1 VHQDKTRYLRSVT
14 AEPLSDEALL
24 ARLISFDT
32 TSHNS
37 NREIAD
43 FISDYL
49 DRPGIRITRHPT
61 ADGAKLNLIVAAGPQ
76 DGDRGLILSGH
87 MDVVPAEPEGW
98 KSDPFTLTQHDGSY
112 VARGAADMKGFLA
125 LAINRLA
132 AADIPRLRHQLV
144 LLFTHDEE
152 TGTLG
157 ARRMVDEPAAV
168 PPLPR
173 ATIIGEPT
181 SLQVLRM
188 HKGHLRL
195 RLSFAGVPAHSG
207 LPHLGVN
214 AVEAAGRAIVA
225 LTELR
230 QALERERP
238 PNAEHFPEVPYV
250 TLNVA
255 RVAGGGA
262 INVVPADCVLDLG
275 VRLLPGMSAD
285 EMTGRIRAVVQEA
298 VSPVPFE
305 LAVLGE
311 TPPMITTES
320 APIVRLLASELG
332 QTGTGS
338 APFGT
343 DGGWLSRLGLDCIIW
358 GPGSIE
364 VAHKPNES
372 LPVAEFV
379 RAGELLTRIV
389 HRACAAV
396 PA

>member
-1 VHQDKTRYLRSVT
+1 MT

-24 ARLISFDT
+24 ARLIAFDT
-32 TSHNS
+32 TSHKS
-37 NREIAD
+37 NCEIAD

-49 DRPGIRITRHPT
+49 DRPGVRITRHPT
-61 ADGAKLNLIVAAGPQ
+61 ADGTKLNLIVAAGPQ
-76 DGDRGLILSGH
+76 DGDRGLVLSGH
-87 MDVVPAEPEGW
+87 MDVVPAESEGW
-98 KSDPFTLTQHDGSY
+98 QSDPFILTPRDGSY
-112 VARGAADMKGFLA
+112 VARGVADMKGFIA
-125 LAINRLA
+125 LAINRFA
-132 AADIPRLRHQLV
+132 AADIWRLRHQLV

-157 ARRMVDEPAAV
+157 ARRLLDEPAAV

-173 ATIIGEPT
+173 AAIIGEPT
-181 SLQVLRM
+181 SLRVLRM

-195 RLSFAGVPAHSG
+195 RLSFTGIPAHSG

-225 LTELR
+225 LAELR

-255 RVAGGGA
+255 RVAGGGPT
-262 INVVPADCVLDLG
+262 NVVPADCVLDLG

-285 EMTGRIRAVVQEA
+285 EMTRRVCAVVQDA
-298 VSPVPFE
+298 VSQVPFE

-311 TPPMITTES
+311 TPPMMTAED
-320 APIVRLLASELG
+320 ALVVRLLAAELG
-332 QTGTGS
+332 QTGSGS

-343 DGGWLSRLGLDCIIW
+343 DGGWLSRLGLDCVIW

-379 RAGELLTRIV
+379 RAGELLTRLV
-389 HRACAAV
+389 HRACVAGQS
-396 PA
+396 

>member
-1 VHQDKTRYLRSVT
+1 
-14 AEPLSDEALL
+14 
-24 ARLISFDT
+24 
-32 TSHNS
+32 
-37 NREIAD
+37 
-43 FISDYL
+43 
-49 DRPGIRITRHPT
+49 
-61 ADGAKLNLIVAAGPQ
+61 
-76 DGDRGLILSGH
+76 
-87 MDVVPAEPEGW
+87 
-98 KSDPFTLTQHDGSY
+98 
-112 VARGAADMKGFLA
+112 MKGFLA

-157 ARRMVDEPAAV
+157 ARRLVDEPGAV

-173 ATIIGEPT
+173 SAIIGEPT
-181 SLQVLRM
+181 SLRILRM

-195 RLSFAGVPAHSG
+195 RLSFTGVPAHSG

-225 LTELR
+225 LAELR
-230 QALERERP
+230 QTLERERP
-238 PNAEHFPEVPYV
+238 ANAEHFPEVPYV

-262 INVVPADCVLDLG
+262 TNVVPADCMLDLG
-275 VRLLPGMSAD
+275 LRLLPGMPAD
-285 EMTGRIRAVVQEA
+285 EMTARVRARVEEA
-298 VSPVPFE
+298 VSRVPFE
-305 LAVLGE
+305 LAVVGE
-311 TPPMITTES
+311 TPPMI
-320 APIVRLLASELG
+320 APEDAPVIGLLARELG
-332 QTGTGS
+332 QTKTGS

-343 DGGWLSRLGLDCIIW
+343 DGGWLSRLGLDCVLW

-372 LPVAEFV
+372 LPIAEFV

-389 HRACAAV
+389 HRACV
-396 PA
+396 GPA

>member
-1 VHQDKTRYLRSVT
+1 VRVT
-14 AEPLSDEALL
+14 Q
-24 ARLISFDT
+24 
-32 TSHNS
+32 
-37 NREIAD
+37 
-43 FISDYL
+43 
-49 DRPGIRITRHPT
+49 HPT
-61 ADGAKLNLIVAAGPQ
+61 TDGAKLNLIVAAGPE
-76 DGDRGLILSGH
+76 DGDRGLVLSGH
-87 MDVVPAEPEGW
+87 MDVVPAESVGW
-98 KSDPFTLTQHDGSY
+98 ESDPFTLTRRDGCY

-132 AADIPRLRHQLV
+132 SADIPRLRHQLV

-157 ARRMVDEPAAV
+157 ARRLVDEQGAL

-181 SLQVLRM
+181 SLRVLRM

-195 RLSFAGVPAHSG
+195 RLSFTGVPAHSG

-214 AVEAAGRAIVA
+214 AIEAAGRAIVA
-225 LTELR
+225 LTEFR
-230 QALERERP
+230 EALERERP

-262 INVVPADCVLDLG
+262 TNVVPADCVLDLG
-275 VRLLPGMSAD
+275 IRLLPGMSAD
-285 EMTGRIRAVVQEA
+285 EMTVRVRAVVQEA
-298 VSPVPFE
+298 VSRVPFE

-311 TPPMITTES
+311 TPPMITLED
-320 APIVRLLASELG
+320 APIVRLLATELG
-332 QTGTGS
+332 QTENGS

-343 DGGWLSRLGLDCIIW
+343 DGGWLSRLGLDCVIW

-379 RAGELLTRIV
+379 RAGELLTRVV
-389 HRACAAV
+389 HRACSAAQ
-396 PA
+396 A

>member
-1 VHQDKTRYLRSVT
+1 MT
-14 AEPLSDEALL
+14 ANPLSDEALL
-24 ARLISFDT
+24 SRLVAFDT
-32 TSHNS
+32 TSHKS

-43 FISDYL
+43 FICDYL
-49 DRPGIRITRHPT
+49 DRPGVRITRYPT
-61 ADGAKLNLIVAAGPQ
+61 TDGTKLNLIVAAGPEA
-76 DGDRGLILSGH
+76 GARGLVLSGH
-87 MDVVPAEPEGW
+87 MDTVPAESEGW
-98 KSDPFTLTQHDGSY
+98 HSDPFTLTRRDGSY

-132 AADIPRLRHQLV
+132 TADIPRLRHGLA

-157 ARRMVDEPAAV
+157 ARRLVDDASAV
-168 PPLPR
+168 PPLPA

-181 SLQVLRM
+181 SLRVLRM

-195 RLSFAGVPAHSG
+195 QLSFTGVPAHSG

-225 LTELR
+225 LSELR

-255 RVAGGGA
+255 RVAGGGPT
-262 INVVPADCVLDLG
+262 NVVPADCVLDLG

-285 EMTGRIRAVVQEA
+285 ELTDRVRSAVQA

-305 LAVLGE
+305 LVVLGE
-311 TPPMITTES
+311 TPPMITADN
-320 APIVRLLASELG
+320 APVVRLLAGELG

-338 APFGT
+338 ASFGT
-343 DGGWLSRLGLDCIIW
+343 DGGWLSRLGLDCVVW
-358 GPGSIE
+358 GPGSID

-372 LPVAEFV
+372 LPIAEFV

-389 HRACAAV
+389 HRACVQGAV
-396 PA
+396 

>member
-1 VHQDKTRYLRSVT
+1 MT

-24 ARLISFDT
+24 ARLVAFDT
-32 TSHNS
+32 TSHKS
-37 NREIAD
+37 NREIAA
-43 FISDYL
+43 FICDYL
-49 DRPGIRITRHPT
+49 DRPGVRITRHPT
-61 ADGAKLNLIVAAGPQ
+61 ADGAKLNLIVAAGPEH
-76 DGDRGLILSGH
+76 GDRGLVLSGH
-87 MDVVPAEPEGW
+87 MDVVPADGW
-98 KSDPFTLTQHDGSY
+98 ESDPFTLSQRDGCY

-132 AADIPRLRHQLV
+132 AADILRLQHQLV

-157 ARRMVDEPAAV
+157 ARRLVNEPGAI

-173 ATIIGEPT
+173 AAIIGEPT
-181 SLQVLRM
+181 SLRVLRM

-195 RLSFAGVPAHSG
+195 RLSFTGVPAHSG

-225 LTELR
+225 LTDLR
-230 QALERERP
+230 QTLERERT

-250 TLNVA
+250 TLNLA

-262 INVVPADCVLDLG
+262 VNVVPADCVLDLG
-275 VRLLPGMSAD
+275 VRLLPGMSTG
-285 EMTGRIRAVVQEA
+285 EMTGRVRSVVQA
-298 VSPVPFE
+298 VSRVPFE
-305 LAVLGE
+305 LALVGE
-311 TPPMITTES
+311 TPSMITADN
-320 APIVRLLASELG
+320 APIARLLATELG

-338 APFGT
+338 ASFGT
-343 DGGWLSRLGLDCIIW
+343 DGGWLSRLGLDCVIW

-364 VAHKPNES
+364 VAHKQNES

-389 HRACAAV
+389 HRACVAESA
-396 PA
+396 